1 MAEKMLSEML
11 GEVEFDNLIAGTTP
25 PKRVGAGT
33 IASTGAEVKYVRGT
47 VFAKSAA
54 DGKLYIL
61 GTDANGGDKTANCVL
76 TDDVTV
82 AADADATTTV
92 YLAGCF
98 NPDKLTVKDG
108 YTISEADKDA
118 LRMNGIAVLSVM

>member
-1 MAEKMLSEML
+1 MAEKVLVEKL
-11 GEVEFDNLIAGTTP
+11 GDVEFDNLIADVNP
-25 PKRVGAGT
+25 PKRVGAGV
-33 IASTGAEVKYVRGT
+33 IASTGTEAKYVRGT
-47 VFAKSAA
+47 VLAKSAS

-98 NPDKLTVKDG
+98 NSEKLAVKDG
-108 YTISEADKDA
+108 YTITEADKDT
-118 LRMNGIAVLSVM
+118 LRMNGIAVLPMM